1 MPVWLIGLLDYLGPK
16 IISFLKELYIQI
28 AKVKKLERKA
38 DDNIKKAEDYEKN
51 PTTDNANE
59 LP

>member
-16 IISFLKELYIQI
+16 VVNWLKELYKQIQ
-28 AKVKKLERKA
+28 KVKKLERKA
-38 DDNIKKAEDYEKN
+38 DENIKKAEEYEKDPSN
-51 PTTDNANE
+51 ANANE